1 MDRIQSE
8 LLKIEEH
15 HGVKILYAVEAGS
28 RAWGYES
35 DSSDYDIR
43 FIYVHPV
50 RHYLSLQQKRDVIES
65 KLHKQMEFVGWD
77 LKKTLSLLHKSNPSI
92 LEWLTE
98 ENIYLEHQAVGKI
111 RDLAIKGFSPFTV
124 TNHYYQMARK
134 NMKFVSHKPLEDVK
148 KWLNVIRPVLSCL
161 WIEKFQ
167 SSPPNNLST
176 MLSELEL
183 KGAFIGGIERVLHLK
198 KKGVSEVVFNT
209 IPSLFNET
217 NDELVRIE
225 DHLKNSCRS
234 KQGNIEDF
242 EEVFHVILEEIGE
255 LNALHSI
262 N

>member
-1 MDRIQSE
+1 MRILSE
-8 LLKIEEH
+8 IEKQ

-35 DSSDYDIR
+35 DHSDYDVR
-43 FIYVHPV
+43 FIYVQPV
-50 RHYLSLQQKRDVIES
+50 RHYLSLHHEKDVIEI
-65 KLHKQMEFVGWD
+65 QQNEVDFVGWD
-77 LKKTLSLLHKSNPSI
+77 IKKALSLLHKSNPSA

-98 ENIYLEHQAVGKI
+98 ENIYLEHQTVGKI

-124 TNHYYQMARK
+124 TSHYYQMATK
-134 NMKFVSHKPLEDVK
+134 NMRFVSQQPFTDVK

-167 SSPPNNLST
+167 SSPPNNLSA

-183 KGAFIGGIERVLHLK
+183 KEAFKEDIEKVLQLK
-198 KKGVSEVVFNT
+198 KKGVSEVALNT
-209 IPSLFNET
+209 IPSLFKET

-225 DHLKNSCRS
+225 DHLKNCRRN
-234 KQGNIEDF
+234 KQGNIKDF
-242 EEVFHVILEEIGE
+242 EEVFHVILEEIGGMK
-255 LNALHSI
+255 ALYSI